1 MANNGN
7 DKNALK
13 RPIFVQFSNFLGL
26 NPYFRRCW
34 IDFRGK
40 NWYLRIFTTI
50 LLTWKSKMQQM
61 LVVYRVSA
69 LSALTGLRG
78 VHRKLS
84 FSTDPTYLGMS
95 QWFPPIFRLG
105 QFFWKFWTFFPQW
118 KIPKTHEKALWSWGK
133 KIRQKIRI
141 FELLPSEYS
150 EIRILKNDRILQ
162 TLAGGQERTPTT
174 HLRGC
179 QLSCR
184 MQNIQ
189 VPNVRQPI

>member
-1 MANNGN
+1 MHKNPVKWPKWQWQKCAKTAN
-7 DKNALK
+7 
-13 RPIFVQFSNFLGL
+13 FVQFSNFLGL

-84 FSTDPTYLGMS
+84 FSTDPIYLGMS

-105 QFFWKFWTFFPQW
+105 QFFLKLLDLFPQW
-118 KIPKTHEKALWSWGK
+118 KIPKTHEKALWRWEK

-162 TLAGGQERTPTT
+162 TL
-174 HLRGC
+174 
-179 QLSCR
+179 
-184 MQNIQ
+184 
-189 VPNVRQPI
+189 V

>member
-1 MANNGN
+1 MANGN

-69 LSALTGLRG
+69 LTALTGLRG

-105 QFFWKFWTFFPQW
+105 QFFWNFWTFFSTMKNTKNSW
-118 KIPKTHEKALWSWGK
+118 KSFMNLGK
-133 KIRQKIRI
+133 KNSSKNSNIRI
-141 FELLPSEYS
+141 VTLRIFGNSNTQKWPNFANSTLHLSEYMY
-150 EIRILKNDRILQ
+150 LCPVFL
-162 TLAGGQERTPTT
+162 
-174 HLRGC
+174 
-179 QLSCR
+179 
-184 MQNIQ
+184 
-189 VPNVRQPI
+189 

>member
-1 MANNGN
+1 MANGN

-13 RPIFVQFSNFLGL
+13 QPIFVQFSNFLGL

-105 QFFWKFWTFFPQW
+105 QFFWNFWTFFSTMKNTKNSW
-118 KIPKTHEKALWSWGK
+118 KSFMKLGK

-162 TLAGGQERTPTT
+162 TLVYLFCFENWEKRGTECSATRLFVL
-174 HLRGC
+174 LR
-179 QLSCR
+179 
-184 MQNIQ
+184 
-189 VPNVRQPI
+189 P

>member
-1 MANNGN
+1 MANGN

-105 QFFWKFWTFFPQW
+105 QFFWNFWTFFPQW

-162 TLAGGQERTPTT
+162 TLVEICTNWHYSALFGDF
-174 HLRGC
+174 LR
-179 QLSCR
+179 
-184 MQNIQ
+184 
-189 VPNVRQPI
+189 

>member
-1 MANNGN
+1 MANGN

-26 NPYFRRCW
+26 NPYFGRCW

-40 NWYLRIFTTI
+40 KNGIWGFLQQFYV
-50 LLTWKSKMQQM
+50 LTWKSKMQQM

-84 FSTDPTYLGMS
+84 FSTDPIYLGMS

-105 QFFWKFWTFFPQW
+105 QFFLKLLDLFPQW
-118 KIPKTHEKALWSWGK
+118 KIPKTHEKALWRWEK
-133 KIRQKIRI
+133 KFVKK
-141 FELLPSEYS
+141 FEYS
-150 EIRILKNDRILQ
+150 NCYPPNIRKFEYSKMTEFCKL
-162 TLAGGQERTPTT
+162 
-174 HLRGC
+174 
-179 QLSCR
+179 
-184 MQNIQ
+184 
-189 VPNVRQPI
+189 